1 MQEPASARRVLLLA
15 SAASFLVYLDVTVV
29 NVAFPEIEA
38 SFGDASRETL
48 AWVLAAYNIVF
59 AALLVPGGRI
69 GDRFGRKRVFLIGL
83 VVFALASAACAAATS
98 AGLLIAAR
106 VLQAMGG
113 ALLVPASQG
122 LVLEAYP
129 HERRT
134 TAMSMW
140 VAAGAVAAALGPP
153 LGGLLVES
161 GSWRWV
167 FLINLPIAAAV
178 LVASIR
184 SLRESREDGSAGFP
198 DPLGIGL
205 SALAVGAL
213 VLAIVQGDSW
223 GWGSAETLAA
233 FAGFAVFTPLF
244 ILRTRRAQVPALD
257 LGMFASRPFSLANAA
272 SVLVG
277 IAFYGQI
284 FAAVLFLTTV
294 WNYTPLE
301 AGLALA
307 PAPLAAAVAAAVV
320 GRRVEGAA
328 LVRAIAVGLLLFAG
342 GSIWL
347 RVGLETTPDFLGVM
361 LPATI
366 LIGAGAGLA
375 VSLLAAAAAA
385 VIPSASFAAVGAV
398 NSATRQVGAALGVAI
413 VVAVVGTPGPL
424 DALEA
429 FGEGWVAIA
438 IAALAAL
445 PLVLALGSLGEKAHE
460 K

>member
-223 GWGSAETLAA
+223 GWGSAETPR
-233 FAGFAVFTPLF
+233 FSSG
-244 ILRTRRAQVPALD
+244 
-257 LGMFASRPFSLANAA
+257 SRSTARSSPPFS
-272 SVLVG
+272 S
-277 IAFYGQI
+277 
-284 FAAVLFLTTV
+284 
-294 WNYTPLE
+294 
-301 AGLALA
+301 
-307 PAPLAAAVAAAVV
+307 
-320 GRRVEGAA
+320 
-328 LVRAIAVGLLLFAG
+328 
-342 GSIWL
+342 
-347 RVGLETTPDFLGVM
+347 
-361 LPATI
+361 
-366 LIGAGAGLA
+366 
-375 VSLLAAAAAA
+375 
-385 VIPSASFAAVGAV
+385 
-398 NSATRQVGAALGVAI
+398 
-413 VVAVVGTPGPL
+413 
-424 DALEA
+424 
-429 FGEGWVAIA
+429 
-438 IAALAAL
+438 
-445 PLVLALGSLGEKAHE
+445 
-460 K
+460 